1 MSAELEKK
9 ISLPK
14 ELLVKKSI
22 GSDCSDKGAPP
33 KVPEDTKTS
42 SETDNEQIAQ
52 DCKDSNESTENVVEK
67 ESEESVAEVVVKEE
81 EQDEKK
87 ETPADSSTSSEVDT
101 EKQIDDDVVV
111 KDSTEAE
118 TGEDKKEEEAVS
130 EEPSPPLPLVFI
142 DMPDPDNFVCALA
155 TYKLLISKLPDPK
168 DRVLHCIISG
178 RPTNLEQKSLTPKEL
193 RARLKAG
200 ANIGDLLK
208 RSPTEVD
215 NAEHSCRVLED
226 GAVSLA
232 RFLEQH
238 GVKKGMYQIYNGGI
252 APNAPVSHRMH
263 AREFLFDRGDLIDPK
278 RPEGSIITSQEYY
291 KLVQHFDDIED
302 PKGRAKAV
310 LNILRR
316 AKEKHLFRP
325 LTDLMPNIV
334 GKPVTL
340 ILGGPATGVMKLIK
354 DATYGTT
361 FLRQIHSL
369 HGMFGAWDNAKP
381 GSFNLFPNQFNIAA
395 DIEAA
400 QDLLIR
406 QKLDFPMFLVPTE
419 TCKDKRLS
427 VTPEK
432 LRDVFKDVKMD
443 SDMIVNMYQ
452 LWFDIQGRRPFFIFD
467 MAPVLSASAKH
478 SNIYSMLRIKAM
490 YDMGVV
496 RLREIDE
503 DMPIDPSNKRRMA
516 SKCLTDDSIKL
527 YYQALADVFTSSSCE
542 ENSSSSSS
550 DISSDVKDTAPEE
563 TTELKNSTST
573 DEASS

>member
-1 MSAELEKK
+1 MSTEVENTKV
-9 ISLPK
+9 SSVPT
-14 ELLVKKSI
+14 LVKNSSLS
-22 GSDCSDKGAPP
+22 SDHSDKGDPP

-42 SETDNEQIAQ
+42 SDDINEARAQ
-52 DCKDSNESTENVVEK
+52 DCKESQEVVSTEESEKKSSCSSPSEEVVVEK
-67 ESEESVAEVVVKEE
+67 EEEITTTITPTDSSSSSGCDDTTKITIA
-81 EQDEKK
+81 DTTSTEKK
-87 ETPADSSTSSEVDT
+87 TESSK
-101 EKQIDDDVVV
+101 EK
-111 KDSTEAE
+111 
-118 TGEDKKEEEAVS
+118 
-130 EEPSPPLPLVFI
+130 PPLPLVFI

-155 TYKLLISKLPDPK
+155 TYKLLISKFPDPK
-168 DRVLHCIISG
+168 DRVLHCVISG

-193 RARLKAG
+193 GSRLRAG

-232 RFLEQH
+232 KFLEKH
-238 GVKKGMYQIYNGGI
+238 GIKKGEYQIYNGGI

-263 AREFLFDRGDLIDPK
+263 AREFLFDRGDLVDPK
-278 RPEGSIITSQEYY
+278 RPDGTIITSQEYY

-302 PKGRAKAV
+302 PKGRAKAA

-325 LTDLMPNIV
+325 LCDLMPNIV
-334 GKPVTL
+334 GRQLKL
-340 ILGGPATGVMKLIK
+340 ILGGPATGIMKLIK
-354 DATYGTT
+354 DAQYGTT
-361 FLRQIHSL
+361 FLNQIHSL
-369 HGMFGAWDNAKP
+369 HGMYGAWDNAKP

-406 QKLDFPMFLVPTE
+406 QKLDFPMYFVPTE

-427 VTPEK
+427 VTPDK
-432 LRDVFKDVKMD
+432 LREVLKDIDGANKDV
-443 SDMIVNMYQ
+443 IVNMYQ

-467 MAPVLSASAKH
+467 MAPVLSASKNYAG
-478 SNIYSMLRIKAM
+478 IYDMLPIKAL

-496 RLREIDE
+496 RLREIDP

-516 SKCLTDDSIKL
+516 GKNLTEDSIRL
-527 YYQALADVFTSSSCE
+527 YYQALHDVFSPYEKKDDEDSG
-542 ENSSSSSS
+542 SSSSN
-550 DISSDVKDTAPEE
+550 SDVVAEKEDDKEVSPCEKEVA
-563 TTELKNSTST
+563 ST
-573 DEASS
+573 